1 MDTVL
6 MRKEIDLSVEEA
18 VEILKSA
25 DYNTIAVPPSFPKG
39 GDIYLFKP
47 EKKANTGKLMLQ
59 GN

>member
-39 GDIYLFKP
+39 GDIYLCKP
-47 EKKANTGKLMLQ
+47 EKKANTGKLML
-59 GN
+59 